1 MKRSLAL
8 LAGLLLALIAV
19 AQANT
24 HVRSDDPQALVE
36 SVAEQVLAELRKD
49 KAALEAHPE
58 RINEIVDRYIIP
70 HVDFQRMARWVLGKY
85 WRRASPEQ
93 RTRFVAEFKRLLV
106 RTYATSLLEYT
117 DQTLTFL
124 PFRGDLA
131 RGDVTV
137 RSQIDQ
143 PGGFPIPIDYK
154 LHRGK
159 DGRWLIY
166 DIVIDGVSL
175 VSNYRSSFAREI
187 ARKGLDGLI
196 ETLAEKNRSGAA

>member
-1 MKRSLAL
+1 MRILAL
-8 LAGLLLALIAV
+8 LAGLLLAVGA

-24 HVRSDDPQALVE
+24 HTRGDDPQALVQ
-36 SVAEQVLAELRKD
+36 SVAEQVLAELKKD
-49 KAALEAHPE
+49 KADLEAHPE
-58 RINEIVDRYIIP
+58 HINDIVDRYIIP

-85 WRRASPEQ
+85 WRRATPEQ
-93 RTRFVAEFKRLLV
+93 RKRFVEEFKRLLV

-124 PFRGDLA
+124 PFRGDPA

-143 PGGFPIPIDYK
+143 PGGFPVPIDYK
-154 LHRGK
+154 LHRSK

-187 ARKGLDGLI
+187 ARKGIDGLI
-196 ETLAEKNRSGAA
+196 ETLAEKNQSGGA

>member
-1 MKRSLAL
+1 MRILAF
-8 LAGLLLALIAV
+8 LLLAVCTA
-19 AQANT
+19 AQADT
-24 HVRSDDPQALVE
+24 HTRGDDPQVLVQ
-36 SVAEQVLAELRKD
+36 SVAEQVLAELKKD
-49 KAALEAHPE
+49 EADLEAHPDH
-58 RINEIVDRYIIP
+58 INDIVDRYIIP

-85 WRRASPEQ
+85 WRRATPGQ
-93 RTRFVAEFKRLLV
+93 RKRFVEEFKRLLV

-124 PFRGDLA
+124 PFRGDPA

-154 LHRGK
+154 LHRNK

-166 DIVIDGVSL
+166 DIAIDGVSL

-187 ARKGLDGLI
+187 ARKGIDGLI
-196 ETLAEKNRSGAA
+196 ETLAEKNRSGGA

>member
-1 MKRSLAL
+1 MRILAL
-8 LAGLLLALIAV
+8 LAGLLLAVSA

-24 HVRSDDPQALVE
+24 HTRSDDPQALVQ
-36 SVAEQVLAELRKD
+36 SVAEQVLAELKKD
-49 KAALEAHPE
+49 EADLEAHPDH
-58 RINEIVDRYIIP
+58 INAIVDRYIIP

-85 WRRASPEQ
+85 WRRATPAQ
-93 RTRFVAEFKRLLV
+93 KQRFVEEFKRLLV

-124 PFRGDLA
+124 PFRGDPA

-137 RSQIDQ
+137 RSQIEQ

-187 ARKGLDGLI
+187 ARKGIDGLI
-196 ETLAEKNRSGAA
+196 ETLAEKNRSGGA